1 MAELSKIVDDIA
13 SLTLVEA
20 SELSKMLEEKL
31 GVSAMAPVATI
42 AAASPVEASSVQ
54 QTEFTVILKSA
65 GSDKIKVIKEVRAIL
80 PGLNLKDAKELVES
94 TPKPIKEAV
103 SKEESEKIAKQ
114 LKEAGAEV
122 EIK

>member
-13 SLTLVEA
+13 SLSLIEA

-31 GVSAMAPVATI
+31 GVSAMAPVATV
-42 AAASPVEASSVQ
+42 AAAAPVESSAAQ

-65 GSDKIKVIKEVRAIL
+65 GSDKIKVIKEVRVIL
-80 PGLNLKDAKELVES
+80 PGLNLKEAKELVE
-94 TPKPIKEAV
+94 TPGKSIKESI
-103 SKEESEKIAKQ
+103 SKEEAEKIAKQ
-114 LKEAGAEV
+114 LKDAGAEV